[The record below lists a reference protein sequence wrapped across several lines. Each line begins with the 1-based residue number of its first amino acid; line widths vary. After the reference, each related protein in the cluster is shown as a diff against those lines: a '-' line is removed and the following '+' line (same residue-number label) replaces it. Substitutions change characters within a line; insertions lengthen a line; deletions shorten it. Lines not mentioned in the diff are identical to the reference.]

1 MKFSASDLPDI
12 KWNLLALILSALFA
26 FALINYAIG
35 YQQQAAL
42 DLNSAQ
48 QQLTDARKQLISA
61 KNDAENMATY
71 QLEYE
76 ALETQKVIGN
86 EQRLDWIENLEKIR
100 KKKLVLDF
108 KYTIGPQ
115 QAYVPNPPLDT
126 GGFALNISPMSL
138 QIELLH
144 EEQLQRLFTAFQN
157 EMQGWFILE
166 RCTLSGGNTSQDPTA
181 PLKAECSGGWIT
193 LKK

>member
-1 MKFSASDLPDI
+1 MSFSVSDLPDL
-12 KWNLLALILSALFA
+12 KWNLSALILSALFSV
-26 FALINYAIG
+26 ALINYAIG
-35 YQQQAAL
+35 YQEQAS
-42 DLNSAQ
+42 LNLTNAQ
-48 QQLTDARKQLISA
+48 QQLTDARKQLMAA
-61 KNDAENMATY
+61 KNDAENMAIY

-115 QAYVPNPPLDT
+115 QAYSPNPPLDAGT
-126 GGFALNISPMSL
+126 FALNISPMTL
-138 QIELLH
+138 HLELLH
-144 EEQLQRLFTAFQN
+144 EEQLQRLFTALQT

-166 RCTLSGGNTSQDPTA
+166 RCTLSAGNSSPDATS